1 MLPSFAAW
9 PRLVIARCTL
19 LQSVPNAG
27 AASLLR
33 ADASGPH
40 FALLRSAIQSV
51 WGAELPVVPYLMSGG
66 TDSKHYRHLTNSTLR
81 FCPYSQNAAKDDAHR
96 VHGTN
101 ERLSVE
107 DFGRA
112 LCTYRAGL
120 RLAGAARAA
129 EAWGDGSHAS
139 RMPGPQLV
147 AAA

>member
-1 MLPSFAAW
+1 
-9 PRLVIARCTL
+9 VL
-19 LQSVPNAG
+19 L
-27 AASLLR
+27 LH
-33 ADASGPH
+33 ADASGLQ

-66 TDSKHYRHLTNSTLR
+66 TDSKHYCHLTNATLR

-120 RLAGAARAA
+120 RLAGAVRSG
-129 EAWGDGSHAS
+129 EGGSRGSQAGTGRLPVQH
-139 RMPGPQLV
+139 RV
-147 AAA
+147 TVE